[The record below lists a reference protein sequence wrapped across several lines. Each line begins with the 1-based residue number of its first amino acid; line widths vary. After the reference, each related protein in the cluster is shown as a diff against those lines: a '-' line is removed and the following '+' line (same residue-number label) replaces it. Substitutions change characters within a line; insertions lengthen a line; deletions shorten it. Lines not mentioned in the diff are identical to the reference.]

1 MKQSLADFDNR
12 LINGMDFCKKAYSLF
27 ENIRRSPNGVERL
40 RIRKDRL
47 EKKLIEELLPIARY
61 VQARHSHGRQL
72 KVRWKDGT
80 QNYDAQLLSTGLLVE
95 LRLVP
100 RVVYLEVTT
109 AVHEKDHI
117 ARDIF
122 NKTGRSFTAKGVK
135 KDPQTGKYVSQP
147 YVYTNLELPKDL
159 ANRIA
164 KRIQAKTNKEYR
176 IPTILII
183 QCMLEMNFFEG
194 EWNYAIQT
202 VRDANILHR
211 FEEIFLFD
219 SNHHY
224 SATLPG

>member
-1 MKQSLADFDNR
+1 L
-12 LINGMDFCKKAYSLF
+12 
-27 ENIRRSPNGVERL
+27 
-40 RIRKDRL
+40 
-47 EKKLIEELLPIARY
+47 
-61 VQARHSHGRQL
+61 
-72 KVRWKDGT
+72 
-80 QNYDAQLLSTGLLVE
+80 
-95 LRLVP
+95 
-100 RVVYLEVTT
+100 
-109 AVHEKDHI
+109 
-117 ARDIF
+117 RDIF
-122 NKTGRSFTAKGVK
+122 NKTGRAFTAKGVK